1 MKNCVPLIKLSFYAV
16 CPLGFYGDKCS
27 TECVFPWY
35 GELCG
40 SSCTD
45 YPNNCSKADCHRA
58 LGCQNNG
65 QIFDLL
71 IFLCTKSKTPRS
83 KKGILSLPC
92 RSWLKKKKTLH
103 FFGKQPPPPFSK
115 RFQCTFLENHN
126 NERKLSGISKN
137 KQEHSVLQM
146 RSFSQRDLRKHLQ
159 MIREK

>member
-16 CPLGFYGDKCS
+16 CPLGFCGDKCS

-92 RSWLKKKKTLH
+92 RSWLKKRKHCISLENS
-103 FFGKQPPPPFSK
+103 PPPL
-115 RFQCTFLENHN
+115 FQRGF
-126 NERKLSGISKN
+126 
-137 KQEHSVLQM
+137 SVLFWKITIMSGNCLTYQRIS
-146 RSFSQRDLRKHLQ
+146 RSILCCR
-159 MIREK
+159 